1 MLNQV
6 RIFRA
11 NVVPT
16 RLIWGGGMET
26 ENSFLISE
34 GF

>member
-16 RLIWGGGMET
+16 RLIWMES
-26 ENSFLISE
+26 ENFLISE